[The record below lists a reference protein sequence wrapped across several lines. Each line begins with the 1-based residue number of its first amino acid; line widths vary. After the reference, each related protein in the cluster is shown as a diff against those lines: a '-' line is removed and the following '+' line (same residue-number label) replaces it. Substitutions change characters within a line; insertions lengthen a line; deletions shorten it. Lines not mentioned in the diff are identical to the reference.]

1 MAAKPERGS
10 GDPGASGEPLKPS
23 VEAGVPEAWLV
34 VAGHADLAE
43 NVDRLLGD
51 ADLVTDMALANYEGP
66 LWEHFSNEIAK
77 YSYAVVGSWVARKL
91 IFERCKSKGLGGLP
105 AIDRDFTA
113 DEVQGLTDETVVKAL
128 FHFRRDVLIKRK
140 WDPRKGATLRTYF
153 IGQCLIRFPKIYRS
167 WLRTE
172 NRELYEST
180 DDVAELDFHAGGVD
194 IVERKV
200 IAGIVASAAMSSVKD
215 PRVRKA
221 MHMIAEGHPQA
232 DVARVLGI
240 TEKAV
245 ERMLANERARLKTR
259 GVG

>member
-1 MAAKPERGS
+1 MAAKPEREPRE
-10 GDPGASGEPLKPS
+10 PGASGEPLQLPMD
-23 VEAGVPEAWLV
+23 AQVPEAWLV
-34 VAGHADLAE
+34 EAGHADLAD
-43 NVDRLLGD
+43 NVDRLVGD
-51 ADLVTDMALANYEGP
+51 ADLVTDMAFANYEGP

-77 YSYAVVGSWVARKL
+77 YGYAVVASWVARKL

-128 FHFRRDVLIKRK
+128 FHFRRDVLIKRR
-140 WDPRKGATLRTYF
+140 WDPRKGATLRTFF
-153 IGQCLIRFPKIYRS
+153 IGQCLIRFPNIYRS
-167 WLRTE
+167 WLRAE
-172 NRELYEST
+172 NREQYEST
-180 DDVAELDFHAGGVD
+180 DDVVELDFHAGGLD

-200 IAGIVASAAMSSVKD
+200 IAGIVASAALASVKD

-221 MHMIAEGHPQA
+221 MHMIAEGYPQA
-232 DVARVLGI
+232 DVARALGI

-245 ERMLANERARLKTR
+245 ERMLANERARLKKR